1 MRKDIVIKNLGGIYY
16 MKYKQFIILL
26 FAAILTVIL
35 TGCGSTKNK
44 EVTTTINSDTKSQEN
59 NVSFAEI
66 SKSNIQQPQK
76 IYKTTAKNQKRI
88 LLPKMQRL
96 PIPQPKI
103 IHLHHA
109 IH

>member
-1 MRKDIVIKNLGGIYY
+1 

-66 SKSNIQQPQK
+66 SKSNN
-76 IYKTTAKNQKRI
+76 TTAPEDRKSVV
-88 LLPKMQRL
+88 
-96 PIPQPKI
+96 
-103 IHLHHA
+103 
-109 IH
+109 

>member
-59 NVSFAEI
+59 NAVS
-66 SKSNIQQPQK
+66 
-76 IYKTTAKNQKRI
+76 YT
-88 LLPKMQRL
+88 
-96 PIPQPKI
+96 
-103 IHLHHA
+103 HLRAHETSV
-109 IH
+109 